1 MKLACIAPVGLVEDD
16 VLAEVEMA
24 IRDRFGFE
32 TRRLPARPT
41 PAGWFDQ
48 ARGQWS
54 AIEFMKDLVA
64 SRPPAATRILGI
76 TSGDLF
82 IPMLSF
88 LFGQAQLNGAAALVS
103 TARLR
108 QEFYGLP
115 PSRDLLMAR
124 VRKETLHEM
133 GHTLGLIHCPDRSCA
148 MCLSTNL
155 EQVDAKLD
163 RLCRACAAAAG
174 ARMRSLTEADGE

>member
-1 MKLACIAPVGLVEDD
+1 MKVACIAPVGFVEPEILV
-16 VLAEVEMA
+16 EVEMV
-24 IRDRFGFE
+24 IRGSFGLE
-32 TRRLPARPT
+32 TLRLPGRPS
-41 PAGWFDQ
+41 PAGAFDH

-64 SRPPAATRILGI
+64 TRPPGATRILGL
-76 TSGDLF
+76 TSDDLF

-115 PSRDLLMAR
+115 SNQNLLMAR

-133 GHTLGLIHCPDRSCA
+133 GHTLGLVHCPDRSCA

-163 RLCRACAAAAG
+163 RFCRSCAASAG
-174 ARMRSLTEADGE
+174 ARMRTLADNDV

>member
-1 MKLACIAPVGLVEDD
+1 MKLACIAPVGFVEDD
-16 VLAEVEMA
+16 ILAEVEMV
-24 IRDRFGFE
+24 IRNNFGFE
-32 TRRLPARPT
+32 TQRLPGRPS
-41 PAGWFDQ
+41 PGGAFDHG
-48 ARGQWS
+48 RGQWS

-64 SRPPAATRILGI
+64 SRPPSATRILGI
-76 TSGDLF
+76 TSDDLF

-115 PSRDLLMAR
+115 SNRDLLMAR
-124 VRKETLHEM
+124 VRKESLHEM

-155 EQVDAKLD
+155 EQVDTKFD
-163 RLCRACAAAAG
+163 RYCRVCAASANT
-174 ARMRSLTEADGE
+174 RMRSLLENDK

>member
-1 MKLACIAPVGLVEDD
+1 VKLACIAPVGFVEDD
-16 VLAEVEMA
+16 VLAEVEMV
-24 IRDRFGFE
+24 ISNSFGFE
-32 TRRLPARPT
+32 TRLLPGRPS
-41 PAGWFDQ
+41 PAGAFDHD
-48 ARGQWS
+48 RGQWS
-54 AIEFMKDLVA
+54 AIEFMKDLVV
-64 SRPPAATRILGI
+64 SRPPGAARILGI
-76 TSGDLF
+76 TSDDLF

-115 PSRDLLMAR
+115 SNRDLLMAR
-124 VRKETLHEM
+124 VRKESLHEM

-163 RLCRACAAAAG
+163 RFCRACAASANT
-174 ARMRSLTEADGE
+174 RMRSLLEYDK

>member
-1 MKLACIAPVGLVEDD
+1 MVVRGS
-16 VLAEVEMA
+16 
-24 IRDRFGFE
+24 FGFE
-32 TRRLPARPT
+32 TLRLPGRPS
-41 PAGWFDQ
+41 PAGSFDQ

-54 AIEFMKDLVA
+54 AIEFMKDLVVT
-64 SRPPAATRILGI
+64 RPPAATRILGL
-76 TSGDLF
+76 TSDDLF

-103 TARLR
+103 IARLR

-115 PSRDLLMAR
+115 SNRDLLMAR

-133 GHTLGLIHCPDRSCA
+133 GHTLGLVHCPDRSCA

-163 RLCRACAAAAG
+163 RFCRACAASAG
-174 ARMRSLTEADGE
+174 ARMSSLLENDK

>member
-1 MKLACIAPVGLVEDD
+1 MKLACIAPVGFVEDD
-16 VLAEVEMA
+16 VLAEVEKV
-24 IRDRFGFE
+24 IRGGFGFE
-32 TRRLPARPT
+32 TLRLPARPS
-41 PAGWFDQ
+41 PAGAFDH

-64 SRPPAATRILGI
+64 SRPPAATRILGL
-76 TSGDLF
+76 TSDDLF

-88 LFGQAQLNGAAALVS
+88 LFGQAQLNGPAALVS

-115 PSRDLLMAR
+115 TSRDLLLTR

-133 GHTLGLIHCPDRSCA
+133 GHTLGLVHCQDRSCA

-163 RLCRACAAAAG
+163 RFCRACAASAG
-174 ARMRSLTEADGE
+174 ARMSSLLENDK

>member
-1 MKLACIAPVGLVEDD
+1 MKLVCIAPVGFVEDD
-16 VLAEVEMA
+16 VLIEIEMV
-24 IRDRFGFE
+24 IRDSFGFE
-32 TRRLPARPT
+32 TRRLPARPS
-41 PAGWFDQ
+41 PAGAFDHK
-48 ARGQWS
+48 RGQWS
-54 AIEFMKDLVA
+54 AIEFMKDLVV
-64 SRPPAATRILGI
+64 SRPPGATRILGI
-76 TSGDLF
+76 TSDDLF

-115 PSRDLLMAR
+115 SNRDLLMAR
-124 VRKETLHEM
+124 VRKETIHEM

-163 RLCRACAAAAG
+163 RFCRACAASTG
-174 ARMRSLTEADGE
+174 ARIRSLLDTEK